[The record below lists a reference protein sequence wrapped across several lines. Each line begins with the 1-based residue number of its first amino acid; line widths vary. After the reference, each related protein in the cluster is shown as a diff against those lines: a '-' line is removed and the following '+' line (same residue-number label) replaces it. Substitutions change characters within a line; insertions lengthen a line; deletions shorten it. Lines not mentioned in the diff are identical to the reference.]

1 MNNSSNRQCGCNIP
15 EKEKDLRK
23 INANQKTLN
32 IKWQRLVTKG
42 ETCPR
47 CGSTEQEL
55 DKAIDALK
63 QSLAPL
69 GFEIKLEK
77 EELSISEFKEDPLQS
92 NRIWIN
98 QQPLENFING
108 GVGKSPCCDVCG
120 PSDCRTVKINDKIY
134 EMIPS
139 DLIIQAGLTAATQ
152 IFNVKRESCC

>member
-1 MNNSSNRQCGCNIP
+1 MNNSSNKQCGCNIQ
-15 EKEKDLRK
+15 EEDLK
-23 INANQKTLN
+23 QNNANQKTLN

-42 ETCPR
+42 KTCPR

-69 GFEIKLEK
+69 GFEVKLEK
-77 EELSISEFKEDPLQS
+77 EELSIFEFKEDPLQS

-98 QQPLENFING
+98 QQPLESFIKG
-108 GVGKSPCCDVCG
+108 EVGKSPCCDVCG
-120 PSDCRTVKINDKIY
+120 SSDCRTVKIIDKTY

>member
-1 MNNSSNRQCGCNIP
+1 
-15 EKEKDLRK
+15 
-23 INANQKTLN
+23 
-32 IKWQRLVTKG
+32 
-42 ETCPR
+42 
-47 CGSTEQEL
+47 
-55 DKAIDALK
+55 
-63 QSLAPL
+63 L

-98 QQPLENFING
+98 QQPLENFIKG